1 MRTIIVLLKRHVP
14 SLGWAFAVCL
24 AIGLLGQAILLV
36 QPQYG
41 GALIQ
46 AAQEGANALDPLMV
60 LLTLLVANALL
71 TMGQQVLI
79 AKIGEG
85 LARRIRGRLSHV
97 FFALPVLNQES
108 RPSGW
113 YSQRIVSDVELVKRL
128 PGQLAS
134 LVQSFFVLLGSFV
147 ALIFI
152 SPTTF
157 VIGLGFGLLSL
168 LFSVVASRP
177 MSGYRKEVQEFLLRI
192 TVKTQEFAL
201 TNRVL
206 RSYNAWN
213 LAEKSLG
220 VEIDDAAKAGFKLSL
235 LAGFLSPISSILMQ
249 LANIGTILFA
259 SWQVAAGAMAFSD
272 LVVFLMYFSY
282 FSSSVSQFVG
292 FISYAR
298 EAAVGDERIRDFESL
313 AYPMGLASSPRHGEG
328 SISPCPSFAFYRVSF
343 CYPSS
348 SNDSLSD
355 ASFIIPPGKVTALVG
370 ASGGGKTTCLGLM
383 ERFFSPVKGEI
394 LLDGVNLSDIP
405 LGEYRDSIG
414 FIDQSASLISGTVED
429 NLRLAKPSASRSDME
444 NALDSVGL
452 GDIPLD
458 REVGERGLALSGGQR
473 QRIALA
479 RTIIRNPKVL
489 ILDEPTSS
497 LDGISEREI
506 DCLLRSLFGGR
517 TIVYAAHRLS
527 SILSA
532 DWIVVLNEGKIEG
545 QGIHHDLYESCL
557 YYRRLIDSQ
566 SGI

>member
-1 MRTIIVLLKRHVP
+1 MRTILVLLKRHVP
-14 SLGWAFAVCL
+14 SLGWAFAACL
-24 AIGLLGQAILLV
+24 ALGLLGQIILLA

-46 AAQEGANALDPLMV
+46 AAQEGANAFDPLII
-60 LLTLLVANALL
+60 LLILLAASALL

-85 LARRIRGRLSHV
+85 LAKRIRGRLSRS
-97 FFALPVLNQES
+97 FFALSVLGQEA

-128 PGQLAS
+128 PGQLIS
-134 LVQSFFVLLGSFV
+134 LVQSLFVFFGSFV
-147 ALIFI
+147 ALVLI
-152 SPTTF
+152 SPMTF

-177 MSGYRKEVQEFLLRI
+177 MSGYRKEVQELLLRI

-206 RSYNAWN
+206 RSYNAWSS
-213 LAEKSLG
+213 AEKSLG
-220 VEIDDAAKAGFKLSL
+220 VEIDAAAKAGFKLSL
-235 LAGFLSPISSILMQ
+235 IAGFLSPISSVLMQ

-298 EAAVGDERIRDFESL
+298 EAAVGDERIRDFETLVHHRSL
-313 AYPMGLASSPRHGEG
+313 LPSSCRKEG
-328 SISPCPSFAFYRVSF
+328 SISPCPSFTFYRVSF

-348 SNDSLSD
+348 SNDSLND
-355 ASFIIPPGKVTALVG
+355 ASFSIPPGKVTALVG
-370 ASGGGKTTCLGLM
+370 ASGGGKSTCLGLM
-383 ERFFSPVKGEI
+383 ERFFSPSKGKI
-394 LLDGVNLSDIP
+394 LLDGIELSDIP
-405 LGEYRDSIG
+405 LEEYRDSIG

-429 NLRLAKPSASRSDME
+429 NLRLAKPSASRFDME

-458 REVGERGLALSGGQR
+458 RGVGERGLALSGGQR

-497 LDGISEREI
+497 LDGISEREV
-506 DCLLRSLFGGR
+506 DCLLRNLFDGR

-545 QGIHHDLYESCL
+545 QGMHHDLYQKCL

-566 SGI
+566 SEI

>member
-14 SLGWAFAVCL
+14 SLGWVFVVCL
-24 AIGLLGQAILLV
+24 ALGLLGQIILLA

-46 AAQEGANALDPLMV
+46 AAQEGANAFDPLII
-60 LLTLLVANALL
+60 LLILLAASALL

-85 LARRIRGRLSHV
+85 LAKRIRGRLSRS
-97 FFALPVLNQES
+97 FFTLSVLSQEA

-128 PGQLAS
+128 PGQLVS
-134 LVQSFFVLLGSFV
+134 LVQSFFVFFGSFV
-147 ALIFI
+147 ALVLI
-152 SPTTF
+152 SPMTF

-177 MSGYRKEVQEFLLRI
+177 MSGYRKEVQELLLRI

-206 RSYNAWN
+206 RSYNAWSS
-213 LAEKSLG
+213 AEKSLG
-220 VEIDDAAKAGFKLSL
+220 VEIDAAAKAGFKLSL
-235 LAGFLSPISSILMQ
+235 LAGFLSPISSVLMQ

-298 EAAVGDERIRDFESL
+298 EAAVGDERIRDFETL
-313 AYPMGLASSPRHGEG
+313 VHHRGLLPSSCRKEG
-328 SISPCPSFAFYRVSF
+328 SISPCPSFTFYRVSF
-343 CYPSS
+343 RYPSS
-348 SNDSLSD
+348 LSDSLND
-355 ASFIIPPGKVTALVG
+355 ASFNIPTGKVTALVG
-370 ASGGGKTTCLGLM
+370 ASGGGKSTCLGLM
-383 ERFFSPVKGEI
+383 ERFFSPSKGKI
-394 LLDGVNLSDIP
+394 LLDGIELSDIP
-405 LGEYRDSIG
+405 LEEYRNSIG

-429 NLRLAKPSASRSDME
+429 NLRLAKPSASRFDME
-444 NALDSVGL
+444 KALDSVGL

-458 REVGERGLALSGGQR
+458 RDVGERGLALSGGQR

-506 DCLLRSLFGGR
+506 DCLLRSFFDGR

-545 QGIHHDLYESCL
+545 QGMHHDLYGSCL

-566 SGI
+566 SEI